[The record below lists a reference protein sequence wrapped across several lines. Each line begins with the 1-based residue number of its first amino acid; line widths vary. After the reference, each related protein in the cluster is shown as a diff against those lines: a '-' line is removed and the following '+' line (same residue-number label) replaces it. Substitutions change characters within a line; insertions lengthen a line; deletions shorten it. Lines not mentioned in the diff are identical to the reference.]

1 MTSQSEP
8 YTTTSSRSKQ
18 SGAYF
23 DHEDDLPKSFSSAR
37 GDPKYY
43 RTDWEGA
50 DLPRQPSL
58 RQIDYE
64 SFFQLVSCNNL
75 DETEKKHDRFFDFVS
90 RAENVSGSKEYQ
102 ALAGQEC
109 GVSANEKKKHTPV
122 PLRIRK
128 LEIEL
133 VQRKLPRYPSKTHL
147 SEPIFYPLASC
158 GLFET
163 LQRQKEAS
171 SAAQQMY
178 ESDTIITEN
187 ENECLVYEE
196 DHALPETEERIMK
209 PVSPQMDED
218 VTSITDIENESFED
232 EEDHDLLA
240 QMDEDETT
248 AASIESYYSYSDE
261 TYYSDSKND
270 SESDYS
276 EDEAEME
283 IDDIYEE
290 LLELKMMHS
299 QNIERANQQLLNSSL
314 SRVDED
320 VEDSVNNAI
329 GEPSKS
335 YVYESISLSRVD
347 EDVEVSVNDAEGES
361 SRSHVYE
368 IIRESRNYVYD
379 SSFIIS
385 DDEQHVLKIGVVS
398 LPVRAMVI
406 QARMEMRCRKI
417 PEWHKTEFKSSLA
430 QAAAVAQ
437 ATRLDEHT
445 VEARSTRSYAKYD
458 PTVTPSLVWVKGK
471 ETVSLPSFN
480 DPVPEQFQIFKEAM
494 ALGGIKALKPKI
506 TTNYDRLL
514 PTINFH
520 DDQVDVDDAT
530 KAKRIRTRYLTDI
543 YLHEDQRE
551 RWVDEDEDFESIH
564 YESLDD
570 VELPSSHC
578 PAYVCRTTKATDSEL
593 KDLLAQEVAEGVWER
608 RYRLERPRAKQRIT
622 YRCYCKY
629 CKTSS
634 TYQTF
639 AYRKNWLIQQNLWKE
654 PPLDDL
660 STSNRTASTRKLS
673 IDSTFDLQIGSE
685 SDEVDKSDMI
695 SLSTGSSSDTPP
707 SNNFAMEEFEF
718 TQNDTSII
726 LEADEDR
733 FDSEESAQTMPEKEK
748 DHKASRKKKSFMRE
762 IKSVLGLRQP
772 IKSVLGLRQRASN
785 PSRKK

>member
-1 MTSQSEP
+1 
-8 YTTTSSRSKQ
+8 
-18 SGAYF
+18 
-23 DHEDDLPKSFSSAR
+23 
-37 GDPKYY
+37 
-43 RTDWEGA
+43 
-50 DLPRQPSL
+50 L

-90 RAENVSGSKEYQ
+90 RAENVSSSKEYQ
-102 ALAGQEC
+102 ALAEQEC
-109 GVSANEKKKHTPV
+109 GVSSKEKKKHTPV

-133 VQRKLPRYPSKTHL
+133 IQRKLPRYPSKTHL
-147 SEPIFYPLASC
+147 YEPIFYPLASC
-158 GLFET
+158 DLFET
-163 LQRQKEAS
+163 LERQKESS
-171 SAAQQMY
+171 SATQQVH

-196 DHALPETEERIMK
+196 DHDLPETEEKIMK
-209 PVSPQMDED
+209 SVSPQMDED
-218 VTSITDIENESFED
+218 VTSITDFEIESFED
-232 EEDHDLLA
+232 EKDHDLLA
-240 QMDEDETT
+240 QMDEEETT

-261 TYYSDSKND
+261 TYYSEN
-270 SESDYS
+270 ESDYS
-276 EDEAEME
+276 EDEAEMEME

-299 QNIERANQQLLNSSL
+299 QNIERADQQKLNASLSRVDEDIEDSVNDAIDESSKSYVYASRSL

-320 VEDSVNNAI
+320 VEDSV
-329 GEPSKS
+329 
-335 YVYESISLSRVD
+335 D
-347 EDVEVSVNDAEGES
+347 DAEGES

-368 IIRESRNYVYD
+368 TIRESRNYVYD

-385 DDEQHVLKIGVVS
+385 DDKQHVLKIGVVS

-406 QARMEMRCRKI
+406 QARMEMRCRKV
-417 PEWHKTEFKSSLA
+417 PEWHRTEFKPSLA

-445 VEARSTRSYAKYD
+445 VEARSTRRYAKYD
-458 PTVTPSLVWVKGK
+458 PTVTPSFVWVKGK

-494 ALGGIKALKPKI
+494 ALGSIKALKPKI

-520 DDQVDVDDAT
+520 DDQVDIDDAT

-543 YLHEDQRE
+543 YLNEDQRE
-551 RWVDEDEDFESIH
+551 RWVNEDDDFESIH
-564 YESLDD
+564 HESLDD

-593 KDLLAQEVAEGVWER
+593 KDLLAQQVAEAVWER

-639 AYRKNWLIQQNLWKE
+639 AYRKKWLIQQNLWKE
-654 PPLDDL
+654 PPMDDPIKETEIDLESRKEL
-660 STSNRTASTRKLS
+660 STSNRTASTRKMS
-673 IDSTFDLQIGSE
+673 IDSTFNLQIGSE

-695 SLSTGSSSDTPP
+695 SLSTRSSSATPR
-707 SNNFAMEEFEF
+707 SNNSFAMEEFEF
-718 TQNDTSII
+718 AQNDTSVI
-726 LEADEDR
+726 LESDEDR
-733 FDSEESAQTMPEKEK
+733 FDSEESSSDTDGASRQPKVSITIPAQIMPEEEIDRKG
-748 DHKASRKKKSFMRE
+748 SRKKKSFMRE
-762 IKSVLGLRQP
+762 IKSVLGLRQHANHP
-772 IKSVLGLRQRASN
+772 LRQN
-785 PSRKK
+785 